1 LEENDSDGGS
11 GRENGKQ
18 VIARAAAVLRAL
30 ENKPAGVS
38 LSQLAKDAGLPRTTV
53 HRIVAALE
61 AQQLVVQ
68 HALKVRLGPALVRLA
83 ASVQTDFA
91 ALARPFVEALGR
103 KTRET
108 VVVSVR
114 RGARMISLDRYDSD
128 QELRVV
134 SQVGTAYAM
143 HCTAHGKAV
152 LAKLP
157 DEEIRQLLGA
167 QYEKRTAATITDP
180 QQLLASVREAREAGY
195 ALDFEENARGVF
207 GIGVHV
213 RSGLAEDY
221 ALSLALP
228 EIRFHEDR
236 DRLCAAILQCKAEI
250 EAITAAF
257 SA

>member
-1 LEENDSDGGS
+1 MTEENDSDAGS
-11 GRENGKQ
+11 GKQ

-30 ENKPAGVS
+30 ENKPAGLN
-38 LSQLAKDAGLPRTTV
+38 LSQLAKEAGLPRTTV

-114 RGARMISLDRYDSD
+114 RGARMISIDRYDSD

-152 LAKLP
+152 LAHLA
-157 DEEIRQLLGA
+157 DDAILALLGS
-167 QYEKRTAATITDP
+167 QLEKRTAQTLTDP
-180 QQLLASVREAREAGY
+180 QQLLANVREARRLGY
-195 ALDFEENARGVF
+195 ALDFAENARGVY

-213 RSGLAEDY
+213 QSGLTDDY

-228 EIRFHEDR
+228 EMRFHEDR

-257 SA
+257 SS

>member
-1 LEENDSDGGS
+1 MTEENDGDAGS
-11 GRENGKQ
+11 GKQ

-30 ENKPAGVS
+30 ENRPAGLN
-38 LSQLAKDAGLPRTTV
+38 LSQLAKEAGLPRTTV

-91 ALARPFVEALGR
+91 AVARPFVEALGR

-114 RGARMISLDRYDSD
+114 RGARMISIDRYDSD

-152 LAKLP
+152 LAQFSDDAILA
-157 DEEIRQLLGA
+157 LLGA
-167 QYEKRTAATITDP
+167 QLEKRTAQTITDH
-180 QQLLASVREAREAGY
+180 QLLLASVREARPLGY
-195 ALDFEENARGVF
+195 ALDFAENARGVF

-213 RSGLAEDY
+213 QSGLADDY
-221 ALSLALP
+221 GLSLALP
-228 EIRFHEDR
+228 EMRFHEDR

-257 SA
+257 SS